1 MEIKILYNKKQ
12 QKFLFLYG
20 MIMLTL
26 GIISLLNNA
35 SSKSNFGIVIGI
47 VSLLIFV
54 VRHFGSYGI
63 INSNQIIKGNLFKT
77 VIKQNEIEN
86 IKMFAGDIEIYS
98 KKNKIIFDKNQIDKL
113 NLAEVEEYFRD
124 KILK

>member
-1 MEIKILYNKKQ
+1 MEIKILYNKNQ

-54 VRHFGSYGI
+54 VRHFGNYGI

-77 VIKQNEIEN
+77 IIKQNEITN

-98 KKNKIIFDKNQIDKL
+98 KKNKIIFDKNQIDKS
-113 NLAEVEEYFRD
+113 NLAEVEEYFRE